1 MSPAYNESRVCGRL
15 RIVPLSLGPTCV
27 TQKKPRGKKWPREVL
42 GLEFRAVL
50 FPSRFIYGCPRRCMQ
65 NRDYSFVVG
74 LVDSIVAPTP
84 PPHHPDGPSEVFWSK
99 IKKIQKNLGCFAGAK
114 TSRVYRQVFITF
126 MANKTC
132 KTFRFLK
139 MY

>member
-1 MSPAYNESRVCGRL
+1 MAARSPGARISRGPFSLEVYLRLPSTVYAKQRLLVC
-15 RIVPLSLGPTCV
+15 
-27 TQKKPRGKKWPREVL
+27 
-42 GLEFRAVL
+42 
-50 FPSRFIYGCPRRCMQ
+50 SRTSGFYRCPR
-65 NRDYSFVVG
+65 
-74 LVDSIVAPTP
+74 L
-84 PPHHPDGPSEVFWSK
+84 HHPDGPSEVFWSK

-139 MY
+139 MS